1 LAQATVS
8 APTVAACLA
17 PRTGGPKPK
26 WGVLRRMRVLIVVG
40 AALAGASSI
49 EHGQTAQEAA
59 QVGAVAQVRSFT
71 SSFSSQISQLQTAI
85 KSDLSTEGKSI
96 LKQIDEDDSAIQ
108 QLKAAQASL
117 TGILQQSYAQ
127 IELLQKQNAAL
138 TTRIQAMN
146 TNDQREDQRHQQDVV
161 LIKKY
166 AAAQTYLQK
175 VVLEQKSKLKSM
187 SLVETKASDADSKA
201 HQLSGQVTELHQ
213 QLSQRDQ
220 LVAAANKK
228 ASDLTTQITQLQQQ
242 MEVLQ
247 ASKVSMETYESLEKQ
262 HRELVNKEQDEST
275 ALRKLRSRAKKFDTV
290 VSELHTEE
298 HRHDEEAKTA
308 TADNTNLRKRVSE
321 LEEENAELKLRQAQG
336 QGEAVQE
343 TPEALAQDDYSQ

>member
-1 LAQATVS
+1 
-8 APTVAACLA
+8 
-17 PRTGGPKPK
+17 
-26 WGVLRRMRVLIVVG
+26 MRVLTAVG
-40 AALAGASSI
+40 AALAASSNVQHTQAAR
-49 EHGQTAQEAA
+49 EGVQT
-59 QVGAVAQVRSFT
+59 GALAQVRSFT

-85 KSDLSTEGKSI
+85 KADLSTEGKSI
-96 LKQIDEDDSAIQ
+96 LKQIDEDDAAIQ
-108 QLKAAQASL
+108 QLKAAQTSL

-138 TTRIQAMN
+138 TTRIQTMQASA
-146 TNDQREDQRHQQDVV
+146 QRQDQRHDQDVT
-161 LIKKY
+161 LIKQY

-175 VVLEQKSKLKSM
+175 VVQEQKSKLKSM
-187 SLVETKASDADSKA
+187 SLVETQATDADSKA
-201 HQLSGQVTELHQ
+201 HQLSGEVVELNH

-228 ASDLTTQITQLQQQ
+228 ASDLTAQITQLQQQ
-242 MEVLQ
+242 MQVLQ

-275 ALRKLRSRAKKFDTV
+275 ALRKLRSRARKFDTV